1 MKIVMNEDEF
11 DVLFFEL
18 LVGYSCF
25 GVDFFIDDD
34 LFVLDDF
41 D

>member
-1 MKIVMNEDEF
+1 MKIVINEDEF

-18 LVGYSCF
+18 IVGFSF

-34 LFVLDDF
+34 LFVLDYF
-41 D
+41 E